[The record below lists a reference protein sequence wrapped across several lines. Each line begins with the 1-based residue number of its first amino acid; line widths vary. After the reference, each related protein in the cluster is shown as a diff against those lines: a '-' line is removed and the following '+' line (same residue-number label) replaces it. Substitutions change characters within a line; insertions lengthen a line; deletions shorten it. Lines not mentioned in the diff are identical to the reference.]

1 MKTILCR
8 ENRPASKAFRYVR
21 LADELESK
29 IRQGI
34 YRVGEKLPS
43 IRKLRART
51 GLSISTVYQTYI
63 ELEKRGLVEPR
74 VKSGY
79 FVKPRRDHLMA
90 VPKAR
95 PAKVAPTR
103 VAIND
108 LTRTILSTLND
119 PCMMQFGGGAPA
131 PELLPHRQLLQTLRG
146 GGGRHLEAALTQ
158 YQPVEGLQTLRRQVA
173 QRMLGCSQETVL
185 EEMTITNG
193 CMEAVS
199 LCLRAVAKAG
209 DTVIV
214 ESPTFHC
221 LLQLIEDL
229 GMYALELAADPR
241 AGIDLK
247 NLKQA
252 IGSHRVAACI
262 FISNFQNPLGFA
274 LPATEKKAL
283 VQMLNKAAIP
293 IIEDDI
299 YGEMYFGEQRP
310 ATLKAFDRKGLVLY
324 CSSFSKTLSPGLRV
338 GWTLAGRY
346 TAAVQRIKI
355 NTSITTATLNQYI
368 LADFLKTGAFD
379 RHLRRLR
386 MALKTQVSNAAL
398 AIGRHFPKETYLT
411 NPEGGLLLWAQLPE
425 GADSLRI
432 FNAARQVGI
441 TFLPG
446 VINSA
451 DPERYRNCLRI
462 SCAQPWTDAHE
473 AAMATLG
480 RLITED
486 IDNHSH

>member
-1 MKTILCR
+1 M
-8 ENRPASKAFRYVR
+8 ASVAEKARQSPPQAFHYVR
-21 LADELESK
+21 LADELEGK
-29 IRQGI
+29 IRAGV

-90 VPKAR
+90 APRAR
-95 PAKVAPTR
+95 PARVAPTR

-119 PCMMQFGGGAPA
+119 PGMIQFGGGAPA

-146 GGGRHLEAALTQ
+146 GGRQMEAALTQ
-158 YQPVEGLQTLRRQVA
+158 YQPVEGLEALQRQIA
-173 QRMLGCSQETVL
+173 QRMLGCPQEIVQ
-185 EEMTITNG
+185 EEMTVTSG

-229 GMYALELAADPR
+229 GMYALELPADPR
-241 AGIDLK
+241 EGIELK
-247 NLKQA
+247 ALRQA
-252 IGSHRVAACI
+252 IHKHRVAACI
-262 FISNFQNPLGFA
+262 FISNFQNPLGLA
-274 LPATEKKAL
+274 LPAAEKREL
-283 VQMLNKAAIP
+283 VQLLNKAEIP
-293 IIEDDI
+293 VIEDDI

-310 ATLKAFDRKGLVLY
+310 ATLKEFDRKGLVLY
-324 CSSFSKTLSPGLRV
+324 CSSFSKTLAPGLRV
-338 GWTLAGRY
+338 GWTLAGRF
-346 TAAVQRIKI
+346 TAAVQRHKI
-355 NTSITTATLNQYI
+355 NTSITTASLNQHM
-368 LADFLKTGAFD
+368 LAEFLKTGAFD

-398 AIGRHFPKETYLT
+398 AIGRHLPTGTRLT
-411 NPEGGLLLWAQLPE
+411 DPEGGLLLWVELPE

-432 FNAARQVGI
+432 FNAARRSGI

-473 AAMATLG
+473 KAMATLG
-480 RLITED
+480 RLIVED
-486 IDNHSH
+486 LERGGS